1 MEKPLKDR
9 TEAGRLL
16 AEKLTAYAN
25 REDVIVLGLPRGGV
39 PVAFEIAKKLEAPLD
54 VFVVRKL
61 GVPWQEELAMGAI
74 ATGGVRVLNDEV
86 VKAYR
91 ISDEEI
97 DEVEAKEKKEL
108 ERREREYRGD
118 RPALDVRGR
127 TVLLVDNGVATG
139 TTMRAGLAALRKL
152 QPGRIVVAV
161 AVAPQSTYEALK
173 AEADEVVCLLAPETF
188 YAISM
193 WYERF
198 KQTTDE
204 EVRDLLARALKQR
217 TASASPGTSL

>member
-9 TEAGRLL
+9 ADAGRLL
-16 AEKLTAYAN
+16 ADKLTAYAD
-25 REDVIVLGLPRGGV
+25 REDVIVLALPRGGV
-39 PVAFEIAKKLEAPLD
+39 PVAFEIARKLRAPLD

-86 VKAYR
+86 VRAYR
-91 ISDEEI
+91 ISD
-97 DEVEAKEKKEL
+97 DVLASVEAKEKKEL
-108 ERREREYRGD
+108 ERRERAYRGD

-139 TTMRAGLAALRKL
+139 TTIRAGLAALRKL
-152 QPGRIVVAV
+152 NPARIVVAV
-161 AVAPQSTYEALK
+161 AVAPQSTYEELK
-173 AEADEVVCLLAPETF
+173 AEADEVICLLAPEIF
-188 YAISM
+188 YAISL

-198 KQTTDE
+198 TQTTDE
-204 EVRDLLARALKQR
+204 EVRDLLARAMEQKS
-217 TASASPGTSL
+217 ASASPLVS